1 MDRFEALENFVR
13 VVEAGSISG
22 AAERLDIAK
31 SAVSRRLAEL
41 EQHLGVQ
48 LFRRTTRRMDL
59 TDTGRS
65 LYERAIRLLADLQ
78 ETERAV
84 SSEHGALSGSLRVA
98 APLSFGL
105 LHLAS
110 AVNDFLHQH
119 PDIHFDLDFNDRQV
133 DILQESFDVAIR
145 IAELEDSSLIA
156 RHIAPI
162 RTVLTASP
170 GYLAQHGTPRTPQ
183 ELEQHRCLLYTNLQ
197 EPGLWR
203 YRDAQQQ
210 PGEVRVSAALKANN
224 GDFLRRAAVDGQGIV
239 LQPVF
244 ICYDA
249 IERGELVPL
258 LSAYQWHGVNA
269 YAVYP
274 QTRHLSQRVR
284 AFVDFLVGRF
294 AGVPYWDKCLEQ
306 YRRPAK

>member
-1 MDRFEALENFVR
+1 MDRFEVLDTFVR

-31 SAVSRRLAEL
+31 SAVSRRLADL

-65 LYERAIRLLADLQ
+65 LYERALRLLADLQ
-78 ETERAV
+78 ETELAV
-84 SSEHGALSGSLRVA
+84 SSEHGALSGNLRVA

-105 LHLAS
+105 LHLGS
-110 AVNDFLHQH
+110 AVNDFLHLH
-119 PDIHFDLDFNDRQV
+119 PDIRFDLDFNDRQV

-156 RHIAPI
+156 RPIAPI
-162 RTVLTASP
+162 RTVVTASP
-170 GYLAQHGTPRTPQ
+170 AYLAEHGTPRTPE
-183 ELEQHRCLLYTNLQ
+183 ELAAHRCLLYTNLA
-197 EPGLWR
+197 EPGLWC
-203 YRDAQQQ
+203 YRDAGGQ
-210 PGEVRVSAALKANN
+210 PGEVRVSPALKANN
-224 GDFLRRAAVDGQGIV
+224 GDFLRQAAVDGRGIV
-239 LQPVF
+239 LQPLF
-244 ICYDA
+244 ICYEA
-249 IERGELVPL
+249 IERGELVVVL
-258 LSAYQWHGVNA
+258 DDYQWHGVNA

-284 AFVDFLVGRF
+284 AFVDFLVARF
-294 AGVPYWDKCLEQ
+294 AGVPYWERCLEK
-306 YRRPAK
+306 R

>member
-1 MDRFEALENFVR
+1 MDRFDALDNFVR

-22 AAERLDIAK
+22 AAERRQIAK

-65 LYERAIRLLADLQ
+65 LYERALRLLADLQ
-78 ETERAV
+78 ETELAV
-84 SSEHGALSGSLRVA
+84 SSAHGALSGSLRVA

-105 LHLAS
+105 LHLSS
-110 AVNDFLHQH
+110 AVNEFLRLH
-119 PDIHFDLDFNDRQV
+119 PDIQFDLDFNDRQV

-145 IAELEDSSLIA
+145 IADLEDSSLIA
-156 RHIAPI
+156 RRIAPI

-170 GYLAQHGTPRTPQ
+170 AYLQASGTPETPQ
-183 ELEQHRCLLYTNLQ
+183 ALAAHRCLVYTNLP
-197 EPGLWR
+197 EPAVWR
-203 YRDAQQQ
+203 YQDAQGRAGQ
-210 PGEVRVSAALKANN
+210 VRVTAALKANN
-224 GDFLRRAAVDGQGIV
+224 GDFLKRAAIGGQGV
-239 LQPVF
+239 TLQPVF
-244 ICYDA
+244 ICYEA

-258 LSAYQWHGVNA
+258 LTDCTWRSVNA

-284 AFVDFLVGRF
+284 AFVDFLQTRF
-294 AGVPYWDKCLEQ
+294 AGVPYWDRCLEQ
-306 YRRPAK
+306 HRKAG